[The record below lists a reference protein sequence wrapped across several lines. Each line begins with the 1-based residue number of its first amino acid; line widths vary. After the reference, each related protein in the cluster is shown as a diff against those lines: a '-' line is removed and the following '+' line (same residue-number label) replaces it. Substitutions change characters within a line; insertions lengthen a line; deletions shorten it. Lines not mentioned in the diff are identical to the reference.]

1 MKMSELPDFRYHPDP
16 LRTGS
21 VVPSDEI
28 CEVCSRVS
36 GHMYVGPVYSSSVDD
51 PVVCVTCIADGSAA
65 RLLDAQFTDPHPWAR
80 EVPESVAVEVL
91 TRTPGFSGW
100 QQDHW
105 MAHCGDAA
113 IFLGP
118 VGSHEL
124 ADLPAPATR
133 ALRDE
138 LASTTRWPA
147 DEVDRHLAAL
157 DRDGMP
163 TAYLF
168 QCGHCRT
175 YLGYSDFT

>member
-1 MKMSELPDFRYHPDP
+1 MTQLPDFQYHPDP
-16 LRTGS
+16 ISTGS
-21 VVPSDEI
+21 VVLSDER
-28 CEVCSRVS
+28 CEVCRQVSRYI
-36 GHMYVGPVYSSSVDD
+36 YVGPVYSSSVDE
-51 PVVCVTCIADGSAA
+51 PIVCVRCIADGSAA
-65 RLLDAQFTDPHPWAR
+65 QRWNAQFTDAHPWAS

-100 QQDHW
+100 QQEHW
-105 MAHCGDAA
+105 MAHCEDAA

-118 VGSHEL
+118 VGAHEL
-124 ADLPAPATR
+124 SELPSGATR

-138 LASTTRWPA
+138 LASTRRWSA
-147 DEVDRHLAAL
+147 DEVDRYIAAL

-168 QCGHCRT
+168 QCGHCGA